1 MAPVHFLTVTAVLF
15 VWTLIQLRKQQCLN
29 RQRRLKAAE
38 RRLRAQQKYRQRRRR
53 MLRRQ
58 VQCCLDRHAQS
69 SQTVCCTLIT
79 SIIT

>member
-29 RQRRLKAAE
+29 RQRQLKTAE
-38 RRLRAQQKYRQRRRR
+38 RRLRAQRKYHQRRRR

-58 VQCCLDRHAQS
+58 VTRCLDWHAQS
-69 SQTVCCTLIT
+69 S
-79 SIIT
+79 